1 MARRTRAELLVEIER
16 LGQVFDLAMAF
27 QMEHGEPE
35 LAAALRDTVPDHA
48 TFTARALDGGARPS
62 EVLAGLQQALADF
75 PGGMLADRHHA
86 GDAALWYAFYA
97 EQTGRSYVDDMGD
110 PVAIVRAVVRRGRI
124 VDQMEYDLLNGVL
137 TNTAQDLLSPRQT
150 AQAEAL
156 VAGWTGPAEDADSP
170 PGTGPADRPEN

>member
-1 MARRTRAELLVEIER
+1 MI
-16 LGQVFDLAMAF
+16 G
-27 QMEHGEPE
+27 
-35 LAAALRDTVPDHA
+35 
-48 TFTARALDGGARPS
+48 S
-62 EVLAGLQQALADF
+62 
-75 PGGMLADRHHA
+75 
-86 GDAALWYAFYA
+86 
-97 EQTGRSYVDDMGD
+97 
-110 PVAIVRAVVRRGRI
+110 RGRI